1 MNKLYKP
8 FHILMVLVL
17 VFSLIAP
24 AALTFSTTTARMQPL
39 LAEMA
44 AEQPERMVRVIIQ
57 KADATD
63 RAERLLEKLGGN
75 YLKELRLINAF
86 AAELPA
92 KTVPHLAKLAAVSWV
107 SLDGAVES
115 AGGKPPKDDGS
126 SGTTTN
132 TYLDTL
138 GVRDVWAMGYDGQG
152 IGIAV
157 IDSGAQHSDLDANVV
172 VVQPFNVHSNINDYA
187 GHGTHVAGIMVG
199 SGAGSRGDYA
209 GVAPGASLIAL
220 NVSEYDGMSYE
231 SDSVA
236 AMQWVYDNKDVY
248 NIRVVNL
255 SINSTV
261 ASSYHQSP
269 MDAAAEILWFNGIV
283 VVASAGNSGTSDPID
298 TITAAPANDPFIITV
313 GATDEQ
319 GTTHKQDDSIPPFS
333 ASGMTLEGYW
343 KPDIYAPGVE
353 IISTLADM
361 SMWDYLYSE
370 RKITTRTAGKDY
382 EYFRASGTSMAAPMV
397 AGAAALLLE
406 AEPDLTPDQV
416 KFRLTWAG
424 TVINGDAYLDV
435 YEALTTPTTEAANQ
449 GLVPHMLLAKM
460 AMIAYWS
467 SENGGENIDWE
478 NIDWAAVNWNAVNW
492 NAVNWNAVNWNAVN
506 WNAVNWNAVNWNAVN
521 WNAVSWN
528 AVNWN
533 AVSWNAVNW
542 NAVNWNAVN
551 WNSVSFE
558 N

>member
-1 MNKLYKP
+1 MKMKKLHKP
-8 FHILMVLVL
+8 IQLLMALVL
-17 VFSLIAP
+17 IVSLVTP
-24 AALTFSTTTARMQPL
+24 AALLVNTSPAHIQPL
-39 LAEMA
+39 LVELAF
-44 AEQPERMVRVIIQ
+44 EQPDQMVRVIVQ
-57 KADATD
+57 KADSTD
-63 RAERLLEKLGGN
+63 RAERLVERLGGK
-75 YLKELRLINAF
+75 YIRELGLINAF

-92 KTVPHLAKLAAVSWV
+92 QKVMELTSAVSSV
-107 SLDGAVES
+107 SLDAAVVS
-115 AGGKPPKDDGS
+115 AGGKPPKDDGG

-157 IDSGAQHSDLDANVV
+157 IDSGVQHSDLDANVV
-172 VVQPFNVHSNINDYA
+172 VEQPFNVHNKIEDFA
-187 GHGTHVAGIMVG
+187 GHGTHVAGIIAG

-209 GVAPGASLIAL
+209 GIAPGASLIAL

-231 SDSVA
+231 SDVVA
-236 AMQWVYDNKDVY
+236 AMQWVYENKDIY

-261 ASSYHQSP
+261 ASSYHDSP

-313 GATDEQ
+313 GATNEQ
-319 GTTHKQDDSIPPFS
+319 GTTRKQDDSIPMFS
-333 ASGMTLEGYW
+333 ASGWTLEGFW
-343 KPDIYAPGVE
+343 KPDIYAPGVN
-353 IISTLADM
+353 IISPLANM
-361 SMWDYLYSE
+361 SIFEYQYPD
-370 RKITTRTAGKDY
+370 RKITTRTAGTEY

-397 AGAAALLLE
+397 TGAVALLLE
-406 AEPDLTPDQV
+406 AEPNLTPDQV
-416 KFRLTWAG
+416 KYRLTWAG
-424 TVINGDAYLDV
+424 TVINGTAYLDV

-467 SENGGENIDWE
+467 SQNGGENIDWE
-478 NIDWAAVNWNAVNW
+478 NVDWDAVNWDAVDWNAVNW

-521 WNAVSWN
+521 WNSVS
-528 AVNWN
+528 
-533 AVSWNAVNW
+533 
-542 NAVNWNAVN
+542 
-551 WNSVSFE
+551 WNSVSW
-558 N
+558 NSVSWNSVSWNSVSWNSISWDN